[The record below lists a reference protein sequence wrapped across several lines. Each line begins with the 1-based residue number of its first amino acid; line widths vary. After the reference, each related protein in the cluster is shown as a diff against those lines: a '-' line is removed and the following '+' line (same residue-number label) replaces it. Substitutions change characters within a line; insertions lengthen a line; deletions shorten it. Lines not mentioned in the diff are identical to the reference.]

1 MARMNTART
10 AASAR
15 SPITSTPVAATT
27 HESAPGYARDP
38 RSEVFLGAVSS
49 LNEDSFYE
57 TATHLRE
64 RIGARLETVAV
75 EDPTWVENLVH
86 WLRYRANLRS
96 IAVVIAA
103 LAVKARLD
111 AGQSGHNRA
120 IVAASIR
127 RADEPGEVLAFWRA
141 QISTTVPSAVKRGIA
156 DGLRQTLNERTWL
169 KWRGRGERGDYRF
182 ADLLNLV
189 HPKPKDATQD
199 ALFSHIIETAYGRKP
214 TLPENLP
221 VLTARKAFMTMSEDD
236 QRTLVRSPDAPERL
250 RAAGITWEALSGIL
264 PGGLGAHE
272 WEAIIPNL
280 GYQALM
286 MNLRNFE
293 EQNVSNTVLEQV
305 STRLQDRNEVTRA
318 RLMPMQFLSAYRNA
332 PMRFQWPLE
341 QGMQHTLENVPALPG
356 RTLVLVDC
364 SGSMNN
370 LLSRKGTLT
379 RMDAATIFGAALAL
393 RGQDVTLV
401 GFGSNSERVRFS
413 KTDSVLPLSQ
423 RFTHMGM
430 TETAD
435 AVDRHFDGHDRV
447 INLTDEQSTGH
458 SFYGAPRPADVY
470 ATVPGTTPVFTW
482 NLAGYEYGASPS
494 GSANRHTFGGLS
506 DLGFDLI
513 PMLEKGRIEGWGFL
527 TE

>member
-15 SPITSTPVAATT
+15 SPITSTPAVATT
-27 HESAPGYARDP
+27 HEGAQGYARDA

-49 LNEDSFYE
+49 LNEDMFYE
-57 TATHLRE
+57 SAANLRA
-64 RIGARLETVAV
+64 RIGARLETIAV
-75 EDPTWVENLVH
+75 EDPTWFENLVR

-96 IAVVIAA
+96 IAVVVAA

-120 IVAASIR
+120 IIAASIR
-127 RADEPGEVLAFWRA
+127 RADEPGEVLAFWRN
-141 QISTTVPSAVKRGIA
+141 QIGTTVPSAVKRGVA

-169 KWRGRGERGDYRF
+169 KWRGRGERGDFRF

-199 ALFSHIIETAYGRKP
+199 ALFSHIIETAYGRTP
-214 TLPENLP
+214 AVTEDLP
-221 VLTARKAFMTMSEDD
+221 VLAARKAFLAMSEDD
-236 QRTLVRSPDAPERL
+236 QRALVLSDDGSERL

-264 PGGLGAHE
+264 PGGLGARE
-272 WEAIIPNL
+272 WESVIPNL

-293 EQNVSNTVLEQV
+293 EKGVSATVLERV
-305 STRLQDRNEVTRA
+305 SERLQDRDEVARA

-341 QGMQHTLENVPALPG
+341 QGMGHTLENVPALTG
-356 RTLVLVDC
+356 RTLILVDC
-364 SGSMNN
+364 SASMNAD
-370 LLSRKGTLT
+370 LSARGTLS
-379 RMDAATIFGAALAL
+379 RMDAASIFGSALAL
-393 RGQDVTLV
+393 RAQDATLV
-401 GFGSNSERVRFS
+401 AFGSDSHEVSFR
-413 KTDSVLPLSQ
+413 KADSVLPLSQ
-423 RFTHMGM
+423 RFSNMGM

-435 AVDRHFDGHDRV
+435 AVLRHFDGHDRV
-447 INLTDEQSTGH
+447 VNLTDEQAG
-458 SFYGAPRPADVY
+458 YNRRGDVY
-470 ATVPGTTPVFTW
+470 ASVPEKTPVFTW
-482 NLAGYEYGASPS
+482 NLAGYQHGASPS
-494 GSANRHTFGGLS
+494 GAANRHTFGGLS

-513 PMLEKGRIEGWGFL
+513 PRLENGRIEDWKFL
-527 TE
+527 TR

>member
-15 SPITSTPVAATT
+15 SPITSTPAVATT
-27 HESAPGYARDP
+27 HEGAQGYARDP

-57 TATHLRE
+57 TAIHLRE
-64 RIGARLETVAV
+64 RLGARLETVAV
-75 EDPTWVENLVH
+75 EDPAWVENLVH

-96 IAVVIAA
+96 IAVVVAA
-103 LAVKARLD
+103 LAVKVRLD

-120 IVAASIR
+120 IIAASIR

-141 QISTTVPSAVKRGIA
+141 EVSPTVPSAVKRGVA
-156 DGLRQTLNERTWL
+156 DGLRQTLNERSWL

-189 HPKPKDATQD
+189 HPRPKDEAQD
-199 ALFSHIIETAYGRKP
+199 ALFSHIIDTAYGRKP
-214 TLPENLP
+214 TVPESLQ
-221 VLTARKAFMTMSEDD
+221 VLTARKAFLSMDESD
-236 QRTLVRSPDAPERL
+236 QRALVLSDDGSERL

-264 PGGLGAHE
+264 PGGLGARE
-272 WEAIIPNL
+272 WEAVIPNL

-293 EQNVSNTVLEQV
+293 EQGVSDTVLEEV
-305 STRLQDRNEVTRA
+305 SARLRDRDEVLHA

-341 QGMQHTLENVPALPG
+341 QGMGHTLENVPALPG
-356 RTLVLVDC
+356 RTLILVDC
-364 SGSMNN
+364 SASMNAP
-370 LLSRKGTLT
+370 LSARGTLS
-379 RMDAATIFGAALAL
+379 RMDAASIFGSALAL
-393 RGQDVTLV
+393 RAQAATLV
-401 GFGSNSERVRFS
+401 AYGTDSHVVSFR
-413 KTDSVLPLSQ
+413 KADSVLPLSQ
-423 RFTHMGM
+423 RFSKMGM

-435 AVDRHFDGHDRV
+435 AVARHFSGHDRV
-447 INLTDEQSTGH
+447 VNLTDEQAGQNRR
-458 SFYGAPRPADVY
+458 GDVY
-470 ATVPGTTPVFTW
+470 ATVPAKTPVFTW

-513 PMLEKGRIEGWGFL
+513 SKMEKGRIENWGFL
-527 TE
+527 AQ